1 MIGFG
6 LVFERQGV
14 AASSQ
19 NGKRNFAKGA
29 ELRGLA
35 KVGTMNCKLANG

>member
-35 KVGTMNCKLANG
+35 KVATMNCKLANG